1 MAGDIIWYV
10 TVFGCAL
17 LFVGLGIYASK
28 LEKPMWFWAGSEVD
42 PKSITD
48 VEAYNRENA
57 RMWYLYSVWYW
68 ISGLAWH
75 WSEVVAIAAM
85 VLGCSV
91 GIVLLIV
98 SYLRIQ
104 KKYKVKP

>member
-17 LFVGLGIYASK
+17 LFVGLGLYASK
-28 LEKPMWFWAGSEVD
+28 LEKPMGFWSGSEVD

-48 VEAYNRENA
+48 VEGYNRENA
-57 RMWYLYSVWYW
+57 RMWYRYSLWYW

-75 WSEVVAIAAM
+75 WSEAVAIAAM
-85 VLGCSV
+85 ILGCSV

-98 SYLRIQ
+98 SYLRIE